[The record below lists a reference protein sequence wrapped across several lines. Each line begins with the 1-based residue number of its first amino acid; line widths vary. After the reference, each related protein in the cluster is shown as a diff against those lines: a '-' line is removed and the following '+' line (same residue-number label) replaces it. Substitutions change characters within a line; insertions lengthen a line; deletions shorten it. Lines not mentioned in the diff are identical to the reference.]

1 LIVINGDSKIL
12 ETILESMR
20 INMGVLLI
28 RESRGAADLLSNI
41 IFKFNQLKFNKKK
54 LISTNDQFYEQ
65 FEGEIN
71 EGHFSLDLIKQI
83 VNLYHDRVQEDNVI
97 LINSV
102 LFENESLETAVLK
115 TITNS
120 NSKY

>member
-1 LIVINGDSKIL
+1 
-12 ETILESMR
+12 
-20 INMGVLLI
+20 MGVLLI